1 MIKSLLTS
9 MGITLG
15 ALVLFV
21 GTILAVL
28 NMQGRLNPEG
38 VKGTPLENL
47 YPPAPDQE
55 KKDGPEKA
63 QAGKAPEPTEAEKE
77 AEKLRARMEKVRTAG
92 AALPEVY
99 ALPASVDRRE
109 LDQIAAR
116 QEERE
121 RELKRRE
128 DALARREEGLKIR
141 ERDVEDRKATLR
153 KLMAELDA
161 RRKELDLAA
170 EKLARDQVVLTQE
183 EKKNIKRLA
192 GMVAEMKPDD
202 AARTLGSWMPEGEK
216 KIVKVLLAMDPS
228 AAARVLGKLQGETAQ
243 RLFDLMTR
251 YREERSK

>member
-47 YPPAPDQE
+47 YPPRE
-55 KKDGPEKA
+55 RA
-63 QAGKAPEPTEAEKE
+63 QAVKKKPGAPETKETEAEKAARKIRE
-77 AEKLRARMEKVRTAG
+77 RMGKLRTAG
-92 AALPEVY
+92 ASLPDVY
-99 ALPASVDRRE
+99 ALPATVDRRALDEIAGRLESKEKE
-109 LDQIAAR
+109 LR
-116 QEERE
+116 
-121 RELKRRE
+121 
-128 DALARREEGLKIR
+128 RREEALAGKEKGLRIR
-141 ERDVEDRKATLR
+141 ERDVEDRKSSLR
-153 KLMAELDA
+153 KLMGEIEA
-161 RRKELDLAA
+161 RRKELDQAA
-170 EKLARDQVVLTQE
+170 RRLARDQVILRQG

-192 GMVAEMKPDD
+192 DMVSEMKPDD

-216 KIVKVLLAMDPS
+216 KIVKVLVAMDPS
-228 AAARVLGKLQGETAQ
+228 AAARILGKLQGETAQ

-251 YREERSK
+251 YREEGSK

>member
-9 MGITLG
+9 MGITMG

-47 YPPAPDQE
+47 YPPGERGNTKKE
-55 KKDGPEKA
+55 KSGPP
-63 QAGKAPEPTEAEKE
+63 GKKESEAEKE
-77 AEKLRARMEKVRTAG
+77 AKKLQERMALVRTAG
-92 AALPEVY
+92 ASLPDVY
-99 ALPASVDRRE
+99 ALPAAVNRRE
-109 LDQIAAR
+109 LDEIAAR
-116 QEERE
+116 QEEKEKELRSRE
-121 RELKRRE
+121 E
-128 DALARREEGLKIR
+128 ALSRKEEGLKVR

-153 KLMAELDA
+153 KLMGELDA
-161 RRKELDLAA
+161 RRKALDLAA
-170 EKLARDQVVLTQE
+170 QKLARNKVILRQG

-192 GMVAEMKPDD
+192 EMVSEMKPDD

-216 KIVKVLLAMDPS
+216 KIVKVLVAMDPS
-228 AAARVLGKLQGETAQ
+228 AAARILGKLQGETAQ